1 MLTAS
6 TPVRDNTSVLNL
18 ATLGWD
24 DDWSAAFDPHRTAG
38 LEPGRVSVQHRGAYD
53 VLTEAG
59 EVRARLPGRTRREI
73 QSRAKLPVVGD
84 WVALEPAEQQDP
96 VIRAVL
102 PRRTAF
108 SRRAAHDP
116 GSDNAREQVVAAN
129 VDVVFIVA
137 SLADELN
144 PRLLERYLTLA
155 WESGARPVILLTKA
169 DLESDPDAAAA
180 SLSDIGEVS
189 VHALSTRTGLGLEA
203 VRAHLP
209 PGVTGALL
217 GPSGVG
223 KSTLVN
229 VLAGDDLLATGSVG
243 EDGSGRHTTTRRELI
258 VLPGGGVI
266 IDNPGM
272 RELQLWVA
280 DDGLEAAFAD
290 IVALE
295 THCRFSD
302 CRHQGEPGCAIQEAL
317 IRGSL
322 SEERWRSYDELQR
335 ELAELDER
343 LARGERSRARRNRP
357 DAGG

>member
-1 MLTAS
+1 
-6 TPVRDNTSVLNL
+6 
-18 ATLGWD
+18 
-24 DDWSAAFDPHRTAG
+24 
-38 LEPGRVSVQHRGAYD
+38 
-53 VLTEAG
+53 
-59 EVRARLPGRTRREI
+59 
-73 QSRAKLPVVGD
+73 
-84 WVALEPAEQQDP
+84 
-96 VIRAVL
+96 
-102 PRRTAF
+102 
-108 SRRAAHDP
+108 
-116 GSDNAREQVVAAN
+116 
-129 VDVVFIVA
+129 
-137 SLADELN
+137 
-144 PRLLERYLTLA
+144 
-155 WESGARPVILLTKA
+155 
-169 DLESDPDAAAA
+169 
-180 SLSDIGEVS
+180 
-189 VHALSTRTGLGLEA
+189 
-203 VRAHLP
+203 
-209 PGVTGALL
+209 LL

-343 LARGERSRARRNRP
+343 LARGERSRVRRNRP